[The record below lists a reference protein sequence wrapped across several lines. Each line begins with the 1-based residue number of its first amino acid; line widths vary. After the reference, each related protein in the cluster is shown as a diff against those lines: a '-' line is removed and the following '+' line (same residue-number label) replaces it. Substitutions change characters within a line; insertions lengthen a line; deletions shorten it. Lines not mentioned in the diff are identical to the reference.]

1 MASSVVFGGTDEC
14 TGVCGCGSDPAAA
27 TVEVVT
33 CGRGRTKGVVV
44 ELAELTSWRNRA
56 TGTVVGAD

>member
-14 TGVCGCGSDPAAA
+14 TGDCGCGSDPAAA

-33 CGRGRTKGVVV
+33 CGRCRTTGVVV
-44 ELAELTSWRNRA
+44 ELAELTWRNRA